1 MIESFKKCDSLYKA
15 GAYKDMDE
23 QTISNIIDSLES
35 KHMMLEEMMT
45 FKQSDYCLG
54 VIEKMKSLLRKKKNA

>member
-1 MIESFKKCDSLYKA
+1 MIESFKKCDSLYKS

-35 KHMMLEEMMT
+35 KYMMLEEMMT
-45 FKQSDYCLG
+45 FKQS
-54 VIEKMKSLLRKKKNA
+54 VKNIHLEI

>member
-15 GAYKDMDE
+15 GTYKDMDE

-35 KHMMLEEMMT
+35 KYIMLEEMMT
-45 FKQSDYCLG
+45 FKQSNYCLG
-54 VIEKMKSLLRKKKNA
+54 VIEKMKSLLRKKMDV